1 MKKALLLVCA
11 VLALG
16 LVAVGCGDD
25 EDGDSGGGAAT
36 TEATTTEE
44 TATEDT
50 TTEDTTT
57 EETDGGGEAA
67 SVDIVDIDYDPR
79 EITVPAGTTV
89 TWTNTGDLP
98 HTVTKDDGP
107 GEDFDS
113 GTLQSGDTFEQAFT
127 EPGTYDYLCT
137 IHANQ
142 RGSVTVE

>member
-16 LVAVGCGDD
+16 IVAVGCGDD
-25 EDGDSGGGAAT
+25 DDGDSGAGTTTEQTTTEQATTTDETETEGGGAA
-36 TEATTTEE
+36 
-44 TATEDT
+44 
-50 TTEDTTT
+50 
-57 EETDGGGEAA
+57 GGGGGAE
-67 SVDIVDIDYDPR
+67 SVDIVDIDFDPR

-98 HTVTKDDGP
+98 HTVTKDSGP

-113 GTLQSGDTFEQAFT
+113 GSLSSGDTFEQTFT

-142 RGSVTVE
+142 NGTVIVE